1 MTNTLQTNV
10 TLTDVTYKLLR
21 ADGGKDKERD
31 LARKSLVAH
40 LVKVGWTK
48 ETDADAE
55 DRKKLRAVFS
65 ERYTDKARA
74 LLAMT
79 AQDAGAHKTAP
90 DHYGNEVTGGSRG
103 GAPKNRA
110 YWNAQIT
117 SGLNK
122 IAIAIENRKAVLR
135 SGGTANTKR
144 FISVRLEQELKKLAD
159 ACNNDGESSDDLKT
173 QEFCKDMHTK
183 LTVLRV
189 ASKQFKQ
196 S

>member
-10 TLTDVTYKLLR
+10 TLTDVTFKLLR

-31 LARKSLVAH
+31 LARKSLIAH
-40 LVKVGWTK
+40 LAKLGWTK

-55 DRKKLRAVFS
+55 DRKQLREVFS
-65 ERYTDKARA
+65 ERFTDKAKA

-79 AQDAGAHKTAP
+79 AQDAGPHKTAP
-90 DHYGNEVTGGSRG
+90 DHLGNEVTSG

-110 YWNAQIT
+110 HWRGQIT

-122 IAIAIENRKAVLR
+122 IADAIKNRDAVLK
-135 SGGTANTKR
+135 SGGTANAKR
-144 FISVRLEQELKKLAD
+144 FISDRLEQELFKLAS
-159 ACNNDGESSDDLKT
+159 ACKADGETSDNLKT
-173 QEFCKDMHTK
+173 QEFCKDMRTK
-183 LTVLRV
+183 LTVLQV

>member
-1 MTNTLQTNV
+1 MTTILQTNV

-21 ADGGKDKERD
+21 ADGVKRTAADG
-31 LARKSLVAH
+31 ARKPLIDH
-40 LVKVGWTK
+40 LAKLGWTK

-55 DRKKLRAVFS
+55 DRKQLRAVFS
-65 ERYTDKARA
+65 ERFTKKAKA

-90 DHYGNEVTGGSRG
+90 DHLGNEVTSG
-103 GAPKNRA
+103 GAPKNRSH
-110 YWNAQIT
+110 WNGQIT

-122 IAIAIENRKAVLR
+122 IAKAIRDRDAVLK
-135 SGGTANTKR
+135 SGGTANAKR

-159 ACNNDGESSDDLKT
+159 ACKNDGDNSDDLNT